1 MSLKVIVLEL
11 TWARIQCQSCRE
23 AASAGVGRGLSV
35 LAAQAWESV
44 SKAEDCL
51 RDPHPGEAETRG
63 SQGFS
68 GWPV

>member
-11 TWARIQCQSCRE
+11 TWARIQCQSGRE

-35 LAAQAWESV
+35 LAV

-51 RDPHPGEAETRG
+51 CDPNPGEAETRG
-63 SQGFS
+63 SRGLS